1 MGIKLLLS
9 AGFGIF
15 FGVSLH
21 SLYKFMGIEI
31 SLFLTVFSMAGFSM
45 LSCLFFILYKKVMDK
60 RYDKIEAEIP
70 CPVFYK
76 TNGNFDLGGGKIKNG
91 NIYFCEAGIICVS
104 MEKKPY
110 TLDEI
115 LIQDIHKISYD
126 TIHLHLYTKDGR
138 LFKITLPDA
147 SDVVE
152 LLKQKDWVE

>member
-1 MGIKLLLS
+1 MGVKLLLS

-21 SLYKFMGIEI
+21 SLFKFMGIEI
-31 SLFLTVFSMAGFSM
+31 GLFLTVFSMAGISI
-45 LSCLFFILYKKVMDK
+45 LSCLFFILYKKVMDR
-60 RYDKIEAEIP
+60 RYARIEAEIP
-70 CPVFYK
+70 YPVFYK
-76 TNGNFDLGGGKIKNG
+76 TNGNFDLGGGRIKNG
-91 NIYFCEAGIICVS
+91 NVYFCEAGIICVS

-115 LIQDIHKISYD
+115 LIQDIYKISYD
-126 TIHLHLYTKDGR
+126 TIHLHIHTKDGR

>member
-1 MGIKLLLS
+1 MGVQFLLS
-9 AGFGIF
+9 ARFGIF
-15 FGVSLH
+15 FSISMH
-21 SLYKFMGIEI
+21 SLFKFMGIELD
-31 SLFLTVFSMAGFSM
+31 LFLTVFSMTGISI
-45 LSCLFFILYKKVMDK
+45 LSCIFFILYKKVLDK
-60 RYDKIEAEIP
+60 RYARIESEIP

-91 NIYFCEAGIICVS
+91 NLYFCDVGIICVS

-110 TLDEI
+110 TLNEI
-115 LIQDIHKISYD
+115 LIQNIYKISYD
-126 TIHLHLYTKDGR
+126 TIHLHIHTKDGR

>member
-1 MGIKLLLS
+1 MGVKLLLS

-31 SLFLTVFSMAGFSM
+31 SLFLTAFSMAGISI
-45 LSCLFFILYKKVMDK
+45 LSCLFFVLYEKVMDN
-60 RYDKIEAEIP
+60 RYAKIEAEIP
-70 CPVFYK
+70 YPVFYK
-76 TNGNFDLGGGKIKNG
+76 TNGNYDLGGGKTKNG
-91 NIYFCEAGIICVS
+91 NIYFCDAGIICVS

-126 TIHLHLYTKDGR
+126 TIHLHIHTKDGR

-152 LLKQKDWVE
+152 LLQQKNWVE

>member
-1 MGIKLLLS
+1 MGVKFLLS

-15 FGVSLH
+15 FSISMH
-21 SLYKFMGIEI
+21 SLFKFMGIELD
-31 SLFLTVFSMAGFSM
+31 LFLTVFSMTGISI
-45 LSCLFFILYKKVMDK
+45 LSCIFFILYKKVLDK
-60 RYDKIEAEIP
+60 RYARIESEIP

-91 NIYFCEAGIICVS
+91 NLYFCDVGIICVS

-110 TLDEI
+110 ILNEI
-115 LIQDIHKISYD
+115 LIQNIYKISYD
-126 TIHLHLYTKDGR
+126 TIHLHIHTKDGR